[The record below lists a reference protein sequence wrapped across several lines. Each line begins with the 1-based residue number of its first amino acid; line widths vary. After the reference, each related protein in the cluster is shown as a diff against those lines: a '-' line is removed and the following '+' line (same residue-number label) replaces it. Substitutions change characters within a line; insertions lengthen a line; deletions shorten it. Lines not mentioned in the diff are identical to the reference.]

1 MESTPLFHVVMQ
13 GLDGDLLIALLV
25 AVLLTWMCHSS
36 VAVIL
41 LIASLASTG
50 VMSPLTTLAL
60 VLGVNIGG
68 ALPSVMN
75 AGNPVARRLPLGN
88 LLVRL
93 FGAVLVL
100 PFASLLGKSLAV
112 TAIAPAHLVVYLHI
126 AFNLLLGLG
135 FIGLVDWLANGLTR
149 LLPAPEQAADPGM
162 PQYLDEA
169 GLEVANIG
177 LSNAVRE
184 ALRVADML
192 SVMLDRVLQLFQ
204 KPGEVSAEDIRQ
216 LDQSLDLLSAAI
228 RAYLADIGQDGLS
241 DEDADRAQEIL
252 MFVIN
257 LEHAGDIL
265 STNLAQLA
273 ARRRR
278 RGERFSEF
286 ELGHIY
292 PLHEELRESLSL
304 AVTVFLREDIVTA
317 HRLVERKEV
326 IRRLEAGAS
335 REHFRKLSADKSTWA
350 ESGDIFQRVLRDYRR
365 VHHHIAA
372 LAYPVLERSGER
384 VLETRPPGANEPAP
398 GPVHALELN
407 DETLL
412 DKDNYPCAS

>member
-1 MESTPLFHVVMQ
+1 MRALWATAAIVCMATMAVAAVEDDLR
-13 GLDGDLLIALLV
+13 DGDKYFDQGEWKKA
-25 AVLLTWMCHSS
+25 A
-36 VAVIL
+36 A
-41 LIASLASTG
+41 AYDRA
-50 VMSPLTTLAL
+50 
-60 VLGVNIGG
+60 IGK
-68 ALPSVMN
+68 A
-75 AGNPVARRLPLGN
+75 
-88 LLVRL
+88 
-93 FGAVLVL
+93 
-100 PFASLLGKSLAV
+100 
-112 TAIAPAHLVVYLHI
+112 
-126 AFNLLLGLG
+126 
-135 FIGLVDWLANGLTR
+135 
-149 LLPAPEQAADPGM
+149 
-162 PQYLDEA
+162 
-169 GLEVANIG
+169 
-177 LSNAVRE
+177 
-184 ALRVADML
+184 
-192 SVMLDRVLQLFQ
+192 
-204 KPGEVSAEDIRQ
+204 PGEVSAEAIRQ

-326 IRRLEAGAS
+326 IRRLEASAS

-384 VLETRPPGANEPAP
+384 VLEARSLGANEAEP
-398 GPVHALELN
+398 GPVPPLELN
-407 DETLL
+407 DEPRL